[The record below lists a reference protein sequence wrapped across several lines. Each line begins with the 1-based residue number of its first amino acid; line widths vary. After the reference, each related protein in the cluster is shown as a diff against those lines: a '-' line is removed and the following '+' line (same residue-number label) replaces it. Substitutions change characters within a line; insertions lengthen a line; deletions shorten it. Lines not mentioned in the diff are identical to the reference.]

1 MGFFDKLKTG
11 AEDLVKGYDKVKLN
25 QKLTYE
31 ELLEIMQE
39 GSYPC
44 GKPDIT
50 GKGIMR
56 CIRFPAVN
64 KYLIQ
69 VALTG
74 KTITISK
81 IYSGVE
87 GFVKEV
93 AGDVA
98 TDGWYS
104 AVNGENI
111 DLNRMT
117 RIIGE
122 ELSKLLKTKGLLKE

>member
-1 MGFFDKLKTG
+1 MGLFNKFKQG

-25 QKLTYE
+25 KKLTYE
-31 ELLEIMQE
+31 ELLEIMQD

-50 GKGIMR
+50 GKGIMK
-56 CIRFPAVN
+56 CIRFPAVD

-69 VALTG
+69 VAVTG

-81 IYSGVE
+81 IYSGTE

-93 AGDVA
+93 AGDLA

-117 RIIGE
+117 RSIGE
-122 ELSKLLKTKGLLKE
+122 ELSKLLKAKGLLKE